1 MYMYNSEKVQ
11 STTYHIL
18 INISTDNATT
28 SDLHFYWLL

>member
-1 MYMYNSEKVQ
+1 MYNSEKVQ